1 MVILYSGTPGS
12 GKSFHMAERIFT
24 YLFMGKPVI
33 GNFVFNDQLVKWK
46 RSAYIYMPNWE
57 LTPQKLIDFSLDYQK
72 QHGRVKEGTIKVFI
86 DEAQLIFNS
95 RDYGMEGRREWLQF
109 FTLHRHYGIDIIL
122 ACQFDRMLD
131 RQIRCLI
138 EYEYIHRKVS
148 NFGWK
153 GKILNILMGGK
164 MFACSKRWYPLKE
177 PVGGEFFRFKK
188 KYSKCYD
195 TFDIAI
201 NDRERASESVS
212 EVSAEDTATDSTDT
226 TERGQGVPVREYG
239 VPYEV
244 DELVTVVSV

>member
-12 GKSFHMAERIFT
+12 GKSLHMAERIFT
-24 YLFMGKPVI
+24 YLWLGRPVI
-33 GNFVFNDQLVKWK
+33 GNFLFNDSMVKRK
-46 RSAYIYMPNWE
+46 KTDYLYVPNTD
-57 LTPQKLIDFSLDYQK
+57 LTPDLLVDFSK
-72 QHGRVKEGTIKVFI
+72 SWHIENKKPMKEGQIKVFI

-95 RDYGMEGRREWLQF
+95 RDYGVKGRKEWLQF

-153 GKILNILMGGK
+153 GKILNFLMGGK
-164 MFACSKRWYPLKE
+164 MFACSRLWYPMKE
-177 PVGGEFFRFKK
+177 HIGGELFRFKK

-195 TFDIAI
+195 TFDSTLLGSDPTVSDTGFIAVY
-201 NDRERASESVS
+201 REDDIVNAPGG
-212 EVSAEDTATDSTDT
+212 TDGGPGGPRPAHT
-226 TERGQGVPVREYG
+226 QH
-239 VPYEV
+239 
-244 DELVTVVSV
+244 